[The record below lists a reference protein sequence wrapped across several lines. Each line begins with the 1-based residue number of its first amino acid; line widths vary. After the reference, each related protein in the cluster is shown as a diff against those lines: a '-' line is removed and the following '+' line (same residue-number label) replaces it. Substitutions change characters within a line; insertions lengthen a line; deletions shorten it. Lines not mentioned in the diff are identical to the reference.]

1 MSGPAHALDHPT
13 PDNPRFDELPLEK
26 RQKLLSEFAK
36 RLNARLAAT
45 PPPRPTWSDIA
56 VIAGA
61 HVILLTLSYISNG
74 ELWHFQPS
82 EARLLLGLGILSAAL
97 LISRPLFL
105 LWKRKNLLSQ
115 IEDREIEDQ
124 RERAKTA

>member
-1 MSGPAHALDHPT
+1 MSGPAHAPDHPT

-45 PPPRPTWSDIA
+45 PPPRPTRSDITII
-56 VIAGA
+56 VGA
-61 HVILLTLSYISNG
+61 HVLLLTLSYISDG
-74 ELWHFQPS
+74 EWQFQPS

-97 LISRPLFL
+97 LISRPLLL

-115 IEDREIEDQ
+115 IREIEDQ
-124 RERAKTA
+124 RERA